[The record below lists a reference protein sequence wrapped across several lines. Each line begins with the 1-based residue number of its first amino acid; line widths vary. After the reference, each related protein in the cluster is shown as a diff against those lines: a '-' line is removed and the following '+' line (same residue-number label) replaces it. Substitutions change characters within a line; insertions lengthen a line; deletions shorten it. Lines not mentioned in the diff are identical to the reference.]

1 MDARNVVNCAVD
13 LEDFSNVF
21 LKSHNPSYN
30 SYRRKTVKMKYSSEG
45 KSNVIYAKEYSTEG
59 NLNVSNATEHS
70 EVKSASGSSNV
81 NSEQSTP
88 EN

>member
-1 MDARNVVNCAVD
+1 
-13 LEDFSNVF
+13 
-21 LKSHNPSYN
+21 
-30 SYRRKTVKMKYSSEG
+30 MKYSSEG
-45 KSNVIYAKEYSTEG
+45 NSNVIYAKEYSTEG